1 MSSAGDYAPYMDS
14 SPTLLAAQPP
24 TMEKEKLENDFDWE
38 VIFGHLESRL
48 NSMRNWR
55 YSWWTYWSKLAEY
68 ILPRRY
74 HWLVTANLMRRG
86 NVINQAIIDGT
97 AGLAKNICYTGMV
110 DGLCPTTREW
120 FKRTAAQQDVVIDA
134 DGKEYLEE
142 CDRRAYLVLAESNF
156 YEEIAQVAEDEVVFG
171 TAPLIVYED
180 PTSVCW
186 FSNPCAGEY
195 YLSVGGRNM
204 VDTLYTEQTKT
215 VEQLVD
221 FFTLEACPQQVR
233 LLWEAGGGS
242 LQNEFVMAMAIEPN
256 FAIAGRGR
264 SKGKKVEV
272 VRGGF
277 AYREVYWLRG
287 IKTERPLSTRGFH
300 KKPFAAFRWAKT
312 SNDPYGRGPG
322 MDALGDVI
330 QLQIE
335 TRRKAEAIEK
345 QVRPPMGADPAL
357 KNEPASINPGHIT
370 YTDTANGKKGFWSL
384 FDVRIDLS
392 AMIKDLEQ
400 ISERINRYFLVDVFM
415 AITRMEGVQPRN
427 NMEIAA
433 RKAEAMQRLGPV
445 IGLWKTEIR
454 GVLERVYDIMERRG
468 MMPPLPKSLQGVTL
482 KYDFLDMVTLAQLG
496 AETAAM
502 EETFRV
508 GGELSQ
514 AAILAKVPNPLRV
527 VNLDESFRIFADR
540 MNYPAKG
547 LFTAREVASHDK
559 ARAQAQT
566 PAQIAAAVP
575 AALPAVQAA
584 KALAEIPPGGGASML
599 GQMLGGGAPD
609 LSGGA

>member
-1 MSSAGDYAPYMDS
+1 
-14 SPTLLAAQPP
+14 
-24 TMEKEKLENDFDWE
+24 MEPEKVSNDFDWE
-38 VIFGHLESRL
+38 VIFAHLESRL
-48 NSMRNWR
+48 SSMRTWR

-86 NVINQAIIDGT
+86 NAINQAIIDGT

-120 FKRTAAQQDVVIDA
+120 FKRTVAQQNFEIDA
-134 DGKEYLEE
+134 TGKEYLEE

-180 PTSVCW
+180 VENVCW

-195 YLSVGGRNM
+195 YLSVGGHNT

-221 FFTLEACPQQVR
+221 FFTLDACPEQVR
-233 LLWEAGGGS
+233 ELWESGGGS
-242 LQNEFVMAMAIEPN
+242 LQNEFVQCMAIEPN
-256 FAIAGRGR
+256 FALSGRGQ

-277 AYREVYWLRG
+277 PYREVYWLRG
-287 IKTERPLSTRGFH
+287 VKTQRPLSVRGFH
-300 KKPFAAFRWAKT
+300 KKPFSAFRWAKT
-312 SNDPYGRGPG
+312 SNDPYGRSPG
-322 MDALGDVI
+322 MDGLGDVI
-330 QLQIE
+330 QLQIM
-335 TRRKAEAIEK
+335 TRRLNEGIEK

-370 YTDTANGKKGFWSL
+370 YTDTSNGKKGFWSL

-392 AMIKDLEQ
+392 GMEKTLT
-400 ISERINRYFLVDVFM
+400 SVCNRIDRYFMVDVFM

-454 GVLERVYDIMERRG
+454 GVLERVYDIMDRRG
-468 MMPPLPKSLQGVTL
+468 LFPPMPKSLHGVQL
-482 KYDFLDMVTLAQLG
+482 KYNFLDMVTLAQLG
-496 AETAAM
+496 AETASM
-502 EETFRV
+502 EEGFRV
-508 GGELSQ
+508 GGELSE
-514 AAILAKVPNPLRV
+514 AAIQAKVPNPLRIM
-527 VNLDESFRIFADR
+527 NLDESYRIYLDH
-540 MNYPAKG
+540 MNFPAKG
-547 LFTAREVASHDK
+547 LFTAREVAKHDT
-559 ARAQAQT
+559 ARQQAQN
-566 PAQIAAAVP
+566 PAQIAALAP
-575 AALPAVQAA
+575 ATLPAVQAA
-584 KALAEIPPGGGASML
+584 ESLSKIPAGGGNSML
-599 GQMLGGGAPD
+599 GQMLGGGGGGGGGPD
-609 LSGGA
+609 LSAGA